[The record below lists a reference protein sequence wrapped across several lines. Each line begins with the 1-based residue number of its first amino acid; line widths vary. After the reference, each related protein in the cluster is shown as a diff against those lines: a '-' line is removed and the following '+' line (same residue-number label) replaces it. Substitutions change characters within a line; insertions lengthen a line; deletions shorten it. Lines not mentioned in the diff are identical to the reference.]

1 MWTTDD
7 ADLDR
12 ALAALA
18 PTVDRTGARSAWS
31 TETRRRSQQR
41 RRRRVLGTTV
51 VVLAAST
58 STWLLATNNS
68 ADRPTGPIGPPV
80 TTAVDQPDA
89 SNSSPSTS
97 AETVTADPT
106 PFPSGPDPVFW
117 MARTCDGDCTVG
129 LPDGLPDTVVYAD
142 GTVMHANIR
151 GMAVTTK
158 IGMISDDDLSELRT
172 LLASTGLSAGITT
185 GPIPLPDGELMTEPV
200 TTWFSAR
207 LGSGP
212 VTQGVVSMQ
221 LDVAEPTEPRRTWAE
236 LAYWAVGTR
245 SRVVDG
251 DLRTSDRWVVIAS
264 SDVSSLGDVAWE
276 PYGDGLHCAVFTDPD
291 LTLTT
296 ENETTWSLPADVRSL
311 RPALPHETDC
321 TAVAAWD
328 ALRSGSDA

>member
-1 MWTTDD
+1 MGVR
-7 ADLDR
+7 DLFGPSFDR
-12 ALAALA
+12 L
-18 PTVDRTGARSAWS
+18 V
-31 TETRRRSQQR
+31 R
-41 RRRRVLGTTV
+41 RRRTAVVAASIVVGIV
-51 VVLAAST
+51 VVAVLV
-58 STWLLATNNS
+58 AT
-68 ADRPTGPIGPPV
+68 RPDGEQQPSGPPASV
-80 TTAVDQPDA
+80 PTSEDTTSQDTTTLPE
-89 SNSSPSTS
+89 PR
-97 AETVTADPT
+97 

-117 MARTCDGDCTVG
+117 MARTCVGDCTVG
-129 LPDGLPDTVVYAD
+129 LPDGLPGTVVYAD
-142 GTVMHANIR
+142 GTVAHANIR
-151 GMAVTTK
+151 DRTVTTK
-158 IGMISDDDLSELRT
+158 IGTISDNDLSELRT

-212 VTQGVVSMQ
+212 VTQGVVSMDV
-221 LDVAEPTEPRRTWAE
+221 DVAESTEPRRTWAE

-251 DLRTSDRWVVIAS
+251 DLRTSDRWVAIAS

-296 ENETTWSLPADVRSL
+296 ENETTWSLPADVTSL

-321 TAVAAWD
+321 TAVAVWD
-328 ALRSGSDA
+328 ALRSGPGA